1 MRSRSGFRI
10 VPDWSK
16 IGKMTMMSQ
25 FADMTSS
32 SFFFFF
38 FWRFFVSLVKCSYW
52 SKFHVNITASS
63 EIQKSEIPA
72 SELCPISG
80 DWDWL
85 LNAAKCQSYNFYHF
99 WVIKR
104 KPTGWGEGVK
114 KNSKIVSLAPNF
126 ISWRRPEIC

>member
-1 MRSRSGFRI
+1 MFDIRLPDCSRLVKNRKNDNDVTICRHDII
-10 VPDWSK
+10 V
-16 IGKMTMMSQ
+16 I
-25 FADMTSS
+25 
-32 SFFFFF
+32 FFF